1 MADDRAAADTPAPVE
16 PAQRP
21 PKNPLR
27 RTALFVVVIAAL
39 LFALSVA
46 MERLTPTSSQ
56 AVVQAYVV
64 RMAAE
69 VAGRVSEV
77 GVTDNARV
85 NAGQVLFRI
94 DPRPYEIAVAE
105 AEAHLEP
112 IGQTI
117 GASTQAVESA
127 QAKLVKAQADR
138 QNVRAQV
145 ERART
150 LVERKVYASAKL
162 DEANS
167 ALGVSDATVTG
178 AEADL
183 ARAREELGPKGND
196 NPQFK
201 EALAALERARLN
213 LLHTTVLAPSDG
225 VVTNLQLGVGQVVAT
240 GQAALTFID
249 AGTIWI
255 AAAYKENSLEYV
267 TPDNGAEAV
276 LDSLPGTVF
285 TVSVESVGWGVPK
298 AASTPPPACRPSATR
313 AAGYASRSAFPSDS
327 SSTPPATGRA
337 LRLTGQCGD
346 LHGRQSGDECR
357 RPCLDPSLLDA
368 DLCQL
373 RLRAPCP

>member
-27 RTALFVVVIAAL
+27 RTALIVVVIAAL

-46 MERLTPTSSQ
+46 MERLTPSSSQ
-56 AVVQAYVV
+56 AVIQAYVV
-64 RMAAE
+64 RMASE
-69 VAGRVSEV
+69 VAGRVLEV

-85 NAGQVLFRI
+85 NAAQVLFRI

-105 AEAHLEP
+105 AEARLER

-127 QAKLVKAQADR
+127 QAKLVKAQADS

-150 LVERKVYASAKL
+150 LVERGVYARAKL
-162 DEANS
+162 DEANA

-183 ARAREELGPKGND
+183 AQAREELGPQGND

-225 VVTNLQLGVGQVVAT
+225 VVTNLQLGVGQVVGT

-249 AGTIWI
+249 AGTIWV

-267 TPDNGAEAV
+267 APGDEAEAV

-285 TVSVESVGWGVPK
+285 AMRVESVGWGV
-298 AASTPPPACRPSATR
+298 SQGSV
-313 AAGYASRSAFPSDS
+313 D
-327 SSTPPATGRA
+327 PATGLPSIRN
-337 LRLTGQCGD
+337 
-346 LHGRQSGDECR
+346 QSGWVREPQR
-357 RPCLDPSLLDA
+357 FPVRLVFKDPPPQGIRYGSQVNVVIYTGGNPVMNA
-368 DLCQL
+368 VGHVWI
-373 RLRAPCP
+373 RLISALTYVS

>member
-1 MADDRAAADTPAPVE
+1 MTDDKAAPDTPAAVE
-16 PAQRP
+16 PAPAQRP

-27 RTALFVVVIAAL
+27 RTALVVVAIAAL

-46 MERLTPTSSQ
+46 MERLTPSSSQ

-64 RMAAE
+64 RMASE
-69 VAGRVSEV
+69 VTGRVIEV

-85 NAGQVLFRI
+85 TAGQVLFRI
-94 DPRPYEIAVAE
+94 DPQPYEIAVAE
-105 AEAHLEP
+105 AEARLER
-112 IGQTI
+112 IGQTL

-127 QAKLVKAQADR
+127 QARLVKAQADR
-138 QNVRAQV
+138 QNVRAQA

-150 LVERKVYASAKL
+150 LVERGVYARAKI
-162 DEANS
+162 DEANA

-183 ARAREELGPKGND
+183 AKAREELGPQGND

-225 VVTNLQLGVGQVVAT
+225 VVTNLQLGVGQVVGT

-249 AGTIWI
+249 AGTIWV
-255 AAAYKENSLEYV
+255 AAAYKENSLEHV
-267 TPDNGAEAV
+267 APGDEAEVV

-285 TVSVESVGWGVPK
+285 AMRVESVGWGV
-298 AASTPPPACRPSATR
+298 SQ
-313 AAGYASRSAFPSDS
+313 GGVD
-327 SSTPPATGRA
+327 PATGLPSIRN
-337 LRLTGQCGD
+337 
-346 LHGRQSGDECR
+346 QSGWVREPQR
-357 RPCLDPSLLDA
+357 FPVRLVFKDPPPRGIRYGSQVNVVIYTGGNPVMNA
-368 DLCQL
+368 VGHVWI
-373 RLRAPCP
+373 RLISALTYVS